1 MIVGIDVTHPS
12 TDLNKGGAP
21 SVAAMVASVDKYLAQ
36 WRAVLSVQKK
46 RQEMVSDLTGM
57 LKSLL
62 GLWKAHNGSYPR
74 RILVYRDGVSEGQ
87 HRMVKDHE
95 LPMLQ
100 HACRAIYTPAMGL
113 PQIAIIIVAKRNHTR
128 FAPTKE
134 MEADNTSNCRAG
146 LAVDRTITEA
156 REWNFFL
163 QPHSAIKGSARPA
176 LYTVVHDEIFRAAA
190 QTRNPKLNA
199 ADLCQDLTQSLCY
212 AFGRATRAVGIPTPT
227 YYADIVC
234 TRATCY
240 LRALDALETAS
251 DGGYSQAGGGGW
263 SGEISPERRAQL
275 QEAVETHGN
284 LKDTMF
290 YI

>member
-1 MIVGIDVTHPS
+1 MVAGIDVTHPS

-21 SVAAMVASVDKYLAQ
+21 SVAAMVASIDKCLAQ

-46 RQEMVSDLTGM
+46 GQEMVSDLTEM
-57 LKSLL
+57 LRSLL
-62 GLWKAHNGSYPR
+62 NLWKAGNGSYPR

-87 HRMVKDHE
+87 HRMVRRDE

-100 HACRAIYTPAMGL
+100 AACRAVYPQEQGL

-128 FAPTKE
+128 FAPTTD

-146 LAVDRTITEA
+146 LAVDRTITDA
-156 REWNFFL
+156 RDWNFFL

-176 LYTVVHDEIFRAAA
+176 FYNVVHDEIFRVAA
-190 QTRNPKLNA
+190 QSRNPKLNA

-212 AFGRATRAVGIPTPT
+212 SFGRATRAVGIPTPT

-240 LRALDALETAS
+240 LRAFEAFEAAS
-251 DGGYSQAGGGGW
+251 NSGFSQAGGQ
-263 SGEISPERRAQL
+263 SGEISPQRQAKL
-275 QEAVETHGN
+275 QEAVETHIN